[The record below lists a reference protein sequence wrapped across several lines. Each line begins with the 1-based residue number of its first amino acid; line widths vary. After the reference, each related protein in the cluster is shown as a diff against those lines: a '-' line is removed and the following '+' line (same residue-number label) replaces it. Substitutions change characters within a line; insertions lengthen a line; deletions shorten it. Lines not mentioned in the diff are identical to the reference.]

1 MITAVCRQRNPA
13 TGLRPWLTT
22 FSFVFLRLFERVK
35 EEEDGAEDF
44 RIRFSSYEWL
54 SIALALLRYFRYLPL
69 DRISLSLTDFSSSRG
84 NTDPYFSITD
94 KFPRSQR
101 KTKQTRRRF
110 CKSSV
115 FRIVETRAKFKCKS
129 SRTRSRANG
138 RSMEDQVFYFSKNLK
153 AFLSI
158 SEFIWY
164 IILAYFVVLILIWLI
179 VHDTRRYTHI
189 ASCQFQC

>member
-35 EEEDGAEDF
+35 EEEVGAEDF

-84 NTDPYFSITD
+84 NTDSYFSITD

-110 CKSSV
+110 CKSS
-115 FRIVETRAKFKCKS
+115 
-129 SRTRSRANG
+129 RTRSRANG
-138 RSMEDQVFYFSKNLK
+138 RSIENQVFYFSKNLK